1 LAKVLKNSNDLKIV
15 SDIPTSHID
24 AYSELKKNTSFEP
37 REDHKGNVAR
47 AVYYFYTMYPSKAG
61 NISRIADKD
70 TLFKWHTDDPVDT
83 AERIRNDR
91 IEARQGNRNPYIDY
105 PSLVAVAWGHG
116 NSSGGN
122 NLGTRDDIKRLKSK
136 ISVMEESLAT
146 LKDELLTLENT
157 LIH

>member
-1 LAKVLKNSNDLKIV
+1 V
-15 SDIPTSHID
+15 
-24 AYSELKKNTSFEP
+24 
-37 REDHKGNVAR
+37 
-47 AVYYFYTMYPSKAG
+47 
-61 NISRIADKD
+61 
-70 TLFKWHTDDPVDT
+70 TDDPVDT